1 MRIIIRGFSLFSK
14 PCHKIYSGFDDILL
28 IARYYYKSKEGATV
42 SQYVFRV
49 LCFVQ
54 VLATTS
60 KNIPPMTKKL
70 VIICTSNL

>member
-1 MRIIIRGFSLFSK
+1 MHIISRGFSLFSK

-42 SQYVFRV
+42 SQYI

-60 KNIPPMTKKL
+60 KNIPPMAKKK
-70 VIICTSNL
+70 NF